1 MLYMKTQYKPVL
13 IECYAVACA
22 SANYQGTIVNIVS
35 DSSQQIDLIC
45 AQHLYKSAPAVNL
58 AVISGAIL
66 TAAFYY
72 QQAGN
77 IILLWVA
84 LICLIACIRIVISR
98 HFFLQQKAGFDRLAL
113 NFWLNAYTI
122 SALACGLS
130 WASLVLFIPTTISPV
145 SISVMYLIFFALMAE
160 TITTMPVILR
170 AYYAYTSPIFL
181 AAFLFPFFTASREML
196 YLSIVSAVYFLFI
209 VTTGRILNKRYIQN
223 FSLHLENDELIDKLH
238 DEIIQ
243 KELAQTKLVD
253 HQHELEKTVKLRTK
267 ELSEI
272 NATLVNEINERLRIE
287 ASFKHQAHHDSL
299 TSLPNRLLLDARLNH
314 AIERAKR
321 GNLQV
326 AVMFLDLDHF
336 KTINDSLGHDV
347 GDKLL
352 VSMSKRLLNCIRED
366 DTVARLGGDEF
377 IIIIEQVHDISDL
390 DPLLKKIMKVTAEA
404 IVIDEHELST
414 SASIG
419 ISIYPD
425 DGLNAEQ
432 LMRNADAAMYHVKEN
447 GRHKYH
453 FYTRELTT
461 TAYDRVTLEIDLKK
475 ALGTDQILV
484 YYQPQISLKTK
495 KITGVEALVRWQH
508 PELGLLQPKQFLAIA
523 EQCDLINTIGETV
536 LAIACK
542 QIVKWK
548 NLGLPI
554 ETVAVNI
561 AGNQIHNS
569 KLVEIVD
576 NILQQTK
583 CKTEWL
589 ELEITE
595 DFILKKT
602 QQAIS
607 TLQQLRDLGVSLAID
622 DFGTGY
628 SSLSYLK
635 QLPINKI
642 KIDRSFVR
650 DLSNDMADAALVQAI
665 ISMGKKL
672 QLKLIAEGVE
682 NGSHEIFLAAHN
694 CDYAQGHYY
703 SKPLPADEIEKLFTT
718 NSDGSISNIK
728 SA

>member
-1 MLYMKTQYKPVL
+1 M
-13 IECYAVACA
+13 
-22 SANYQGTIVNIVS
+22 S
-35 DSSQQIDLIC
+35 DSSQQINLIC

-58 AVISGAIL
+58 AVISGAVL

-72 QQAGN
+72 QQVGK
-77 IILLWVA
+77 IIFLWVT
-84 LICLIACIRIVISR
+84 LICLIAGIRIFISR
-98 HFFLQQKAGFDRLAL
+98 HFFLQQEAGFHRLAL
-113 NFWLNAYTI
+113 NFWVNAYII

-130 WASLVLFIPTTISPV
+130 WASLVFFIPTSIDPV

-160 TITTMPVILR
+160 TITAMPVILK

-196 YLSIVSAVYFLFI
+196 YLSVVSAVYFFFI
-209 VTTGRILNKRYIQN
+209 ITTGRILNKRYIQN
-223 FSLHLENDELIDKLH
+223 FSILLENDALIGKLH

-243 KELAQTKLVD
+243 KELAQK
-253 HQHELEKTVKLRTK
+253 ELIDQQQALEQTVAQRTR

-272 NATLVNEINERLRIE
+272 NATLVNEIDERLRIE

-299 TSLPNRLLLDARLNH
+299 TGLPNRLLLDARLNH

-321 GNLQV
+321 GNIQV
-326 AVMFLDLDHF
+326 AVLFIDLDHF

-352 VSMSKRLLNCIRED
+352 ISVSKRLLNCVRED

-390 DPLLKKIMKVTAEA
+390 DPLLKKIMKVTAETIA
-404 IVIDEHELST
+404 IDDHELTT

-425 DGLNAEQ
+425 DGINAEQ
-432 LMRNADAAMYHVKEN
+432 LLRNADAAMYHAKEN

-461 TAYDRVTLEIDLKK
+461 TAYDRVILETDLKR
-475 ALGTDQILV
+475 ALNSDQIVV
-484 YYQPQISLKTK
+484 YYQPQVSLTTK
-495 KITGVEALVRWQH
+495 KITGVEALVRWHH
-508 PELGLLQPKQFLAIA
+508 PELGLLQPKQFLAVA
-523 EQCDLINTIGETV
+523 EQCDLLNKIGETV
-536 LAIACK
+536 LTIACK

-548 NLGLPI
+548 KLGLPI
-554 ETVAVNI
+554 ETIAVNI
-561 AGNQIHNS
+561 AGNQIHHSN
-569 KLVEIVD
+569 LVEIVD

-595 DFILKKT
+595 DFILNKT

-635 QLPINKI
+635 QLPVNKI

-650 DLSNDMADAALVQAI
+650 DLSDDMADAALVQAI
-665 ISMGKKL
+665 IAMGKKL
-672 QLKLIAEGVE
+672 QLNLVAEGVE

-703 SKPLPADEIEKLFTT
+703 SKPLPAEEIEKLFTS
-718 NSDGSISNIK
+718 NNDGSIGNIK
-728 SA
+728 YA

>member
-1 MLYMKTQYKPVL
+1 MKTQYKPVL
-13 IECYAVACA
+13 IECYVVACA
-22 SANYQGTIVNIVS
+22 SANYRGTMVNIVS

-98 HFFLQQKAGFDRLAL
+98 HFFLQQKAGFNRLAL

-209 VTTGRILNKRYIQN
+209 VTTGLILNKRYLQN

-238 DEIIQ
+238 DENIQ

-253 HQHELEKTVKLRTK
+253 HQHELERTVKLRTK

-272 NATLVNEINERLRIE
+272 NATLINEINERLRIE
-287 ASFKHQAHHDSL
+287 ASFKHQAHHDAL

-425 DGLNAEQ
+425 DGINAEQ
-432 LMRNADAAMYHVKEN
+432 LMRNADAAMYYVKEN

-461 TAYDRVTLEIDLKK
+461 TAYDRVTLETDLKK

-508 PELGLLQPKQFLAIA
+508 PELGLLQPKQFLAVA

-561 AGNQIHNS
+561 AGSQIHHS

-665 ISMGKKL
+665 IAMGKKL

-718 NSDGSISNIK
+718 NSDGSNSNIK

>member
-1 MLYMKTQYKPVL
+1 M
-13 IECYAVACA
+13 
-22 SANYQGTIVNIVS
+22 S

-98 HFFLQQKAGFDRLAL
+98 HFFLQQKADFNRLAL

-238 DEIIQ
+238 DENIQ

-425 DGLNAEQ
+425 DGINAEQ
-432 LMRNADAAMYHVKEN
+432 LMRNADAAMYYVKEN

-461 TAYDRVTLEIDLKK
+461 TAYDRVTLETDLKK

-508 PELGLLQPKQFLAIA
+508 PELGLLQPKQFLAVA

-561 AGNQIHNS
+561 AGSQIHHS

-665 ISMGKKL
+665 IAMGKKL

-718 NSDGSISNIK
+718 NSDGSISNI
-728 SA
+728 

>member
-1 MLYMKTQYKPVL
+1 MKTQYKPVL
-13 IECYAVACA
+13 IECYVAACA
-22 SANYQGTIVNIVS
+22 SANYRGTIVNIVS

-98 HFFLQQKAGFDRLAL
+98 HFFLQQKAGFNRLAL
-113 NFWLNAYTI
+113 DFWLNAYTI

-209 VTTGRILNKRYIQN
+209 VTTGLILNKRYLQN

-238 DEIIQ
+238 DENIQ

-253 HQHELEKTVKLRTK
+253 HQHELERTVKLRTK

-287 ASFKHQAHHDSL
+287 ASFKHQAHHDAL

-425 DGLNAEQ
+425 DGINAEQ
-432 LMRNADAAMYHVKEN
+432 LMRNADAAMYYVKEN

-461 TAYDRVTLEIDLKK
+461 TAYDRVTLETDLKK

-548 NLGLPI
+548 NMGLPI

-561 AGNQIHNS
+561 AGNQIHHS

-665 ISMGKKL
+665 IAMGKKL

>member
-1 MLYMKTQYKPVL
+1 M
-13 IECYAVACA
+13 
-22 SANYQGTIVNIVS
+22 S

-98 HFFLQQKAGFDRLAL
+98 HFFLQQKAGFNRLAL

-238 DEIIQ
+238 DENIQ

-287 ASFKHQAHHDSL
+287 ASFKHQAHHDAL

-404 IVIDEHELST
+404 IVIDKHELST

-425 DGLNAEQ
+425 DGINAEQ
-432 LMRNADAAMYHVKEN
+432 LMRNADAAMYYVKEN

-461 TAYDRVTLEIDLKK
+461 TAYDRVTLETDLKK

-508 PELGLLQPKQFLAIA
+508 PELGLLQPKQFLTIA

-561 AGNQIHNS
+561 AGNQIHHS

>member
-1 MLYMKTQYKPVL
+1 MKTQYKSVL
-13 IECYAVACA
+13 IECYAAACA
-22 SANYQGTIVNIVS
+22 SANYRGTMVNIVS

-98 HFFLQQKAGFDRLAL
+98 HFFLQQKAGFNRLAL

-238 DEIIQ
+238 DENIQ

-287 ASFKHQAHHDSL
+287 ASFKHQAHHDAL

-404 IVIDEHELST
+404 IVIDKHELST

-425 DGLNAEQ
+425 DGINAEQ
-432 LMRNADAAMYHVKEN
+432 LMRNADAAMYYVKEN

-461 TAYDRVTLEIDLKK
+461 TAYDRVTLETDLKK

-508 PELGLLQPKQFLAIA
+508 PELGLLQPKQFLTIA

-561 AGNQIHNS
+561 AGNQIHHS

-665 ISMGKKL
+665 IAMGKKL

-718 NSDGSISNIK
+718 NSDGSISNI
-728 SA
+728 

>member
-1 MLYMKTQYKPVL
+1 MKTQYKPVL
-13 IECYAVACA
+13 IECYVAACA
-22 SANYQGTIVNIVS
+22 SANYRGTIVNIVS
-35 DSSQQIDLIC
+35 DSSQQIELIC

-98 HFFLQQKAGFDRLAL
+98 HFFLQQKAGFNRLAL

-209 VTTGRILNKRYIQN
+209 VTTGLILNKRYLQN

-238 DEIIQ
+238 DENIQ

-287 ASFKHQAHHDSL
+287 ASFKHQAHHDAL

-425 DGLNAEQ
+425 DGINAEQ
-432 LMRNADAAMYHVKEN
+432 LMRNADAAMYYVKEN

-461 TAYDRVTLEIDLKK
+461 TVYDRVTLETDLKK

-536 LAIACK
+536 LSIACK

-548 NLGLPI
+548 NMGLPI

-561 AGNQIHNS
+561 AGNQIHHS

>member
-1 MLYMKTQYKPVL
+1 MKTQYKPVL
-13 IECYAVACA
+13 IECYVAACA
-22 SANYQGTIVNIVS
+22 SANYRGTIVNIVS

-58 AVISGAIL
+58 VVISGAIL

-98 HFFLQQKAGFDRLAL
+98 HFFLQQKAGFNRLAL
-113 NFWLNAYTI
+113 DFWLNAYTI

-209 VTTGRILNKRYIQN
+209 VTTGLILNKRYLQN

-238 DEIIQ
+238 DENIQ

-253 HQHELEKTVKLRTK
+253 HQHELERTVKLRTK

-287 ASFKHQAHHDSL
+287 ASFKHQAHHDAL

-425 DGLNAEQ
+425 DGINAEQ
-432 LMRNADAAMYHVKEN
+432 LMRNADAAMYYVKEN

-461 TAYDRVTLEIDLKK
+461 TVYDRVTLETDLKK

-536 LAIACK
+536 LSIACK

-561 AGNQIHNS
+561 AGNQIHHS

>member
-1 MLYMKTQYKPVL
+1 MKTQYKPVL
-13 IECYAVACA
+13 IERYVAACA
-22 SANYQGTIVNIVS
+22 SANYRGTMVNIVS

-72 QQAGN
+72 QQAGK

-113 NFWLNAYTI
+113 NFWVNAYTI

-130 WASLVLFIPTTISPV
+130 WASLIFFIPTTISPV

-160 TITTMPVILR
+160 TITAMPVILR
-170 AYYAYTSPIFL
+170 AYYAYTLPIFL
-181 AAFLFPFFTASREML
+181 AAFLFPFFTSSREML

-223 FSLHLENDELIDKLH
+223 FSILLENDALIGKLH

-243 KELAQTKLVD
+243 KELAQT
-253 HQHELEKTVKLRTK
+253 ELINQQQALEQTVAQRTR

-287 ASFKHQAHHDSL
+287 ASFKHQAHHDAL

-352 VSMSKRLLNCIRED
+352 VSVSKRLLNCIRED

-390 DPLLKKIMKVTAEA
+390 DTLLKKIMKVTAET
-404 IVIDEHELST
+404 IVIDDHELST

-419 ISIYPD
+419 ISVYPD
-425 DGLNAEQ
+425 DGINAEQ

-461 TAYDRVTLEIDLKK
+461 TAYDRVILETDLKK
-475 ALGTDQILV
+475 ALGTNQILV
-484 YYQPQISLKTK
+484 YYQPQVSLITK

-508 PELGLLQPKQFLAIA
+508 PELGLLQPKQFLAVA

-536 LAIACK
+536 LSIACK

-548 NLGLPI
+548 KLGLPI

-561 AGNQIHNS
+561 AGNQIHHS

-635 QLPINKI
+635 QLPVNKL

-650 DLSNDMADAALVQAI
+650 DLSDDMADAALVQAI
-665 ISMGKKL
+665 IAMGKKL
-672 QLKLIAEGVE
+672 QLKLVAEGVE

-703 SKPLPADEIEKLFTT
+703 SKPLPAGEIEKLFTT